1 MENLWISTGK
11 IPLTISADLTRSG
24 TYLLEGGF
32 AIFEAQ
38 WVRVGSHGFS
48 LLGQVGYTCGNL
60 AFRFGRVW
68 EPLPS
73 RGLGGE
79 MFPRFWAKILAFLL
93 LSHLFQVWSWPK
105 VETGASPR
113 EASPPK
119 GEYMTLGQALIL
131 GVVEGITE
139 FLPISSTGHLL
150 LAQRVMGVAP
160 RGSEGASSPS
170 KKEASDAYAISIQ
183 GGAIIA
189 VLLLYRRRIWSMA
202 LGALGRDPAGFQ
214 LAIRLCAA
222 FLPAAL
228 LGLLLE
234 RTIKHYLFGP
244 WPIVVAWFGG
254 GLGIFLVSRIVPKRG
269 RPMEELQ
276 LKAALL
282 IGLFQCL
289 AMWPGVSRSL
299 ATIVG
304 GLLCGLSM
312 KAAVEFSFLLGLV
325 TLAAASLFDL
335 VKHWSVMVEFL
346 ELAPMAMGFL
356 SSMISAVVAVR
367 WMVGYLERHGLE
379 IFGYYRI
386 GIASATA
393 FLLLA
398 GIL

>member
-1 MENLWISTGK
+1 
-11 IPLTISADLTRSG
+11 
-24 TYLLEGGF
+24 
-32 AIFEAQ
+32 
-38 WVRVGSHGFS
+38 
-48 LLGQVGYTCGNL
+48 
-60 AFRFGRVW
+60 
-68 EPLPS
+68 
-73 RGLGGE
+73 

-325 TLAAASLFDL
+325 TPRCSEPLRPGQALVSDGGVPGASSHGNGLSLFDDL
-335 VKHWSVMVEFL
+335 GRCGCEMDGGIPGEAWSGDFRL
-346 ELAPMAMGFL
+346 LQDRDSLSNGFPP
-356 SSMISAVVAVR
+356 VGRDPVR
-367 WMVGYLERHGLE
+367 L
-379 IFGYYRI
+379 
-386 GIASATA
+386 
-393 FLLLA
+393 
-398 GIL
+398 

>member
-1 MENLWISTGK
+1 
-11 IPLTISADLTRSG
+11 
-24 TYLLEGGF
+24 
-32 AIFEAQ
+32 
-38 WVRVGSHGFS
+38 
-48 LLGQVGYTCGNL
+48 
-60 AFRFGRVW
+60 
-68 EPLPS
+68 
-73 RGLGGE
+73 
-79 MFPRFWAKILAFLL
+79 
-93 LSHLFQVWSWPK
+93 
-105 VETGASPR
+105 
-113 EASPPK
+113 
-119 GEYMTLGQALIL
+119 MTPGQAFIL

-150 LAQRVMGVAP
+150 LAQRIMGIAP
-160 RGSEGASSPS
+160 KGSEGISPSS

-183 GGAIIA
+183 GGAIMA

-202 LGALGRDPAGFQ
+202 LGALGRDPAGVQ
-214 LAIRLCAA
+214 LAKRLCAA
-222 FLPAAL
+222 FLPAAF

-234 RTIKHYLFGP
+234 RSIKHHLFGP
-244 WPIVVAWFGG
+244 WPIVAAWFGG
-254 GLGIFLVSRIVPKRG
+254 GLGIFLVSRVMLKGG
-269 RPMEELQ
+269 RPVEELQ
-276 LKAALL
+276 LRAALL

-325 TLAAASLFDL
+325 TLGAASLFDL
-335 VKHWSVMVEFL
+335 VKHWSLMVEFL
-346 ELAPMAMGFL
+346 EPTSMAMGFL
-356 SSMISAVVAVR
+356 SSMISAVVAVK

-386 GIASATA
+386 GIASVTA

>member
-1 MENLWISTGK
+1 
-11 IPLTISADLTRSG
+11 
-24 TYLLEGGF
+24 
-32 AIFEAQ
+32 
-38 WVRVGSHGFS
+38 
-48 LLGQVGYTCGNL
+48 
-60 AFRFGRVW
+60 
-68 EPLPS
+68 
-73 RGLGGE
+73 
-79 MFPRFWAKILAFLL
+79 
-93 LSHLFQVWSWPK
+93 
-105 VETGASPR
+105 
-113 EASPPK
+113 
-119 GEYMTLGQALIL
+119 MTLGQALIL

-282 IGLFQCL
+282 IGLFQCF

>member
-1 MENLWISTGK
+1 
-11 IPLTISADLTRSG
+11 
-24 TYLLEGGF
+24 
-32 AIFEAQ
+32 
-38 WVRVGSHGFS
+38 
-48 LLGQVGYTCGNL
+48 
-60 AFRFGRVW
+60 
-68 EPLPS
+68 
-73 RGLGGE
+73 
-79 MFPRFWAKILAFLL
+79 
-93 LSHLFQVWSWPK
+93 
-105 VETGASPR
+105 
-113 EASPPK
+113 
-119 GEYMTLGQALIL
+119 
-131 GVVEGITE
+131 
-139 FLPISSTGHLL
+139 
-150 LAQRVMGVAP
+150 
-160 RGSEGASSPS
+160 
-170 KKEASDAYAISIQ
+170 
-183 GGAIIA
+183 
-189 VLLLYRRRIWSMA
+189 
-202 LGALGRDPAGFQ
+202 
-214 LAIRLCAA
+214 
-222 FLPAAL
+222 

>member
-1 MENLWISTGK
+1 
-11 IPLTISADLTRSG
+11 
-24 TYLLEGGF
+24 
-32 AIFEAQ
+32 
-38 WVRVGSHGFS
+38 
-48 LLGQVGYTCGNL
+48 
-60 AFRFGRVW
+60 
-68 EPLPS
+68 
-73 RGLGGE
+73 
-79 MFPRFWAKILAFLL
+79 
-93 LSHLFQVWSWPK
+93 
-105 VETGASPR
+105 
-113 EASPPK
+113 
-119 GEYMTLGQALIL
+119 MTLRQAFVL

-150 LAQRVMGVAP
+150 LTQRVMGIAP
-160 RGSEGASSPS
+160 RSSEGISPPS

-202 LGALGRDPAGFQ
+202 LGALGRDPTGLR
-214 LAIRLCAA
+214 LAARLSTA

-234 RTIKHYLFGP
+234 GIIKHYLFGP
-244 WPIVVAWFGG
+244 WPIVAAWFGG
-254 GLGIFLVSRIVPKRG
+254 GLGIFLISRVMTKSG
-269 RPMEELQ
+269 RPIEELQ
-276 LKAALL
+276 LKAALM

-312 KAAVEFSFLLGLV
+312 KGAVEFSFLLGLV
-325 TLAAASLFDL
+325 TLGAASLFDL

-356 SSMISAVVAVR
+356 SSMFSAVLAVR

-393 FLLLA
+393 FLLIA